1 MADNEVTND
10 MAEVGA
16 DMSQVITHDGTTTNG
31 MLDNMIA
38 GKASDVQ
45 DNFNDLMRDRSIE
58 ALDNRK
64 VELAKDIFRQTIGD
78 RDGSDIEEFEKMG
91 LVPTEPI
98 QGDSLEDAL
107 VDINTET
114 GIPVD
119 KEENNENT

>member
-1 MADNEVTND
+1 MADNENNEDEVVTH
-10 MAEVGA
+10 EGP
-16 DMSQVITHDGTTTNG
+16 TTNG

-78 RDGSDIEEFEKMG
+78 RDGSDIDEFEKMG

>member
-1 MADNEVTND
+1 MADNENND

-16 DMSQVITHDGTTTNG
+16 DMSQVLTHDGTTTNG

-78 RDGSDIEEFEKMG
+78 RDGSDIDEFEKMG

>member
-1 MADNEVTND
+1 MAENENNEVEVEVHEPSTN
-10 MAEVGA
+10 
-16 DMSQVITHDGTTTNG
+16 S

-45 DNFNDLMRDRSIE
+45 DNFNDLMHSRATE
-58 ALDNRK
+58 ALDQGK

>member
-1 MADNEVTND
+1 MADNENND

-16 DMSQVITHDGTTTNG
+16 DMSQVLTHDGTTTNG

-78 RDGSDIEEFEKMG
+78 REGSDIDEFEKMG